1 MLVLTRLV
9 VLMGAVSAFAP
20 QTPTTFQH
28 HMALFSTEEAK
39 ADESAFQPLEE
50 APATEAS
57 ATEEEETKDVFD
69 KVESLGR
76 GAAKVSR
83 LTTLEYDCL
92 SCLQRHACSTVL
104 VKMTVNSLYH
114 PHILGFSF
122 VLE

>member
-20 QTPTTFQH
+20 QTTTTFQH

-39 ADESAFQPLEE
+39 ADASAFQPLEE
-50 APATEAS
+50 AP

-83 LTTLEYDCL
+83 LTTQL
-92 SCLQRHACSTVL
+92 
-104 VKMTVNSLYH
+104 
-114 PHILGFSF
+114 
-122 VLE
+122 